1 MLDLLRAYLA
11 ARRLR
16 TLRVPPAPPL
26 AITDTQARAFAEQEL
41 ATGVSPLPP
50 YSFGLSSG
58 TTGAPG
64 VFITTPAE
72 RARWAGNIL
81 GKYIPPHRLLGLR
94 VALFLKHNNRL
105 YAGVRGLRYYSLTP
119 PYPDLL
125 AWQPNVLVGPPSVLL
140 KLPDGLRPHTVLA
153 GAEPLFPADRQTLT
167 QKFNVAPRGLYQARE
182 GFLAYGCPQGR
193 YHLNEDLLTFQFR
206 PFQHDP
212 RRVLPIVTDLVRQTQ
227 PQSSQRVDDV
237 LMLAPRCPCR
247 SPFTAVVTIEG
258 RLQDLM
264 IFKDRP
270 PKFPLEL
277 DPLLPP
283 GAALL
288 QNDYDDFTVQF
299 DYAPPPGQ
307 KHRRF
312 QRLFDP
318 QNTLIEPWLM
328 EPPAGR
334 PTAARR

>member
-16 TLRVPPAPPL
+16 TLRVRPAPPL
-26 AITDTQARAFAEQEL
+26 TLSADEARAYAEQEL
-41 ATGVSPLPP
+41 ATGVSQLPP

-81 GKYIPPHRLLGLR
+81 GKYIPPHKLPSLR

-105 YAGVRGLRYYSLTP
+105 YAGVRGLRYYGLTP

-125 AWQPNVLVGPPSVLL
+125 SWQPSVLVGPPSVLL
-140 KLPDGLRPHTVLA
+140 QLPDALRPHTVLA
-153 GAEPLFPADRQTLT
+153 GAEPLFPRDRQTLT

-182 GFLAYGCPQGR
+182 GFLAYGCSQGR
-193 YHLNEDLLTFQFR
+193 CHLNEDLLEFQFQ
-206 PFQHDP
+206 PFRHDP
-212 RRVLPIVTDLVRQTQ
+212 RRVLPRITDFVRQTQ
-227 PQSSQRVDDV
+227 PQANQRVDDV
-237 LMLAPRCPCR
+237 LLLSPSPCPCG
-247 SPFTAVVTIEG
+247 SPFTAIDAVEG

-264 IFKDRP
+264 LFKNRP

-318 QNTLIEPWLM
+318 HNTLIEPWLQPVP
-328 EPPAGR
+328 ETPP
-334 PTAARR
+334 

>member
-1 MLDLLRAYLA
+1 MLELLRAYLA
-11 ARRLR
+11 ARRFR
-16 TLRVPPAPPL
+16 TLRVPPVPPL
-26 AITDTQARAFAEQEL
+26 ALSEADARAYAEQEL

-58 TTGAPG
+58 TTGPPG

-81 GKYIPPHRLLGLR
+81 GKYIPPHRLPGLR

-105 YAGVRGLRYYSLTP
+105 YSGVRGLRYYGLTP

-125 AWQPNVLVGPPSVLL
+125 AWRPHVLVGPPSVLL
-140 KLPDGLRPHTVLA
+140 QLPDGLRPHTVLA
-153 GAEPLFPADRQTLT
+153 GAEPLFPADRETLR
-167 QKFNVAPRGLYQARE
+167 QKFRVAPRGLYQARE
-182 GFLAYGCPQGR
+182 GFLAYGCPHGR
-193 YHLNEDLLTFQFR
+193 YHLNEDLLAFR
-206 PFQHDP
+206 LQSFAHDP
-212 RRVLPIVTDLVRQTQ
+212 RRVLPIITDLVRQTQ
-227 PQSSQRVDDV
+227 PQANRRVDDV
-237 LMLAPRCPCR
+237 LLLASSCPCG
-247 SPFTAVVTIEG
+247 SPFTAVESVEG

-264 IFKDRP
+264 VFRDRP

-277 DPLLPP
+277 APLLPP
-283 GAALL
+283 SAALF

-299 DYAPPPGQ
+299 DYRPAPGN

-318 QNTLIEPWLM
+318 GNTLIEPWLQS
-328 EPPAGR
+328 A
-334 PTAARR
+334 